1 MAAKKLT
8 PCYCS
13 NFEAH
18 VAPTTGN
25 VETDIAE
32 DITILTTNCP
42 RQTHNTF
49 AQGHDAKL
57 VSFLVQWDLAGYEIH
72 SGRNS
77 GVLRSH
83 DSAETA
89 GYAISAALGEKAARA
104 IESAQAKALRK
115 EVREAEKAERRANKP
130 ARVKKADSVIAQLAN
145 ADEDPHTADE
155 LESLATELD
164 EVIEEAAATKTTQ
177 VKVGRW
183 FYDATI
189 DEAGNATYTNS
200 AGSQITVEQG
210 KYTIA

>member
-8 PCYCS
+8 PCACS